1 MRREERLSRLLLLL
15 LIAYAHA
22 PPPMLT
28 TVTDHIHALAQETRG
43 LFVHFCRPDPATLAA
58 ASFTPGEVNVPSC
71 AALRDAGL
79 ETYYGNINMLMAE
92 AWQSKIVPAL
102 QGLQN
107 IKLQRSP
114 AEPDMQMV
122 LVREPADEDAVAGG
136 VFVSQLI
143 RWQDHQPQLARVAL
157 MIGLHRTPRHKS
169 LRHLGLRPTDLLV
182 GVALQGQPHVSL
194 FYLVGRGKLVE
205 AQALVVINLAVK
217 CTCWLVC
224 EV

>member
-1 MRREERLSRLLLLL
+1 
-15 LIAYAHA
+15 
-22 PPPMLT
+22 
-28 TVTDHIHALAQETRG
+28 
-43 LFVHFCRPDPATLAA
+43 
-58 ASFTPGEVNVPSC
+58 
-71 AALRDAGL
+71 
-79 ETYYGNINMLMAE
+79 MLMAE

-107 IKLQRSP
+107 IKLQRSSSP

-169 LRHLGLRPTDLLV
+169 LRHLGLRPTVNVTPAVVGQAQEWATSQRLSALLV
-182 GVALQGQPHVSL
+182 CPLSGDGGALRHRLKALGFRDAGSVVDDDLRGHTLGHLDLHTSICEEAALMAWYPPVAGHEEL
-194 FYLVGRGKLVE
+194 
-205 AQALVVINLAVK
+205 
-217 CTCWLVC
+217 
-224 EV
+224 